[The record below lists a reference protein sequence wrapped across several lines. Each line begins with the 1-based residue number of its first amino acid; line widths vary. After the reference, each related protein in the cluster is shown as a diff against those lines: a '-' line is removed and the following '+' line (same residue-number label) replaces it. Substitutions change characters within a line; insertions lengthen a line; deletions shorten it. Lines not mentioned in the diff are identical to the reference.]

1 MVQKP
6 VKYILCTWNF
16 LNKPEME
23 STKSPCPEFRG
34 NGTYQKK
41 KTSIS
46 PKLSLNVYLSGK
58 FQDGQ
63 FCLYSCKLTEVAGEV
78 GPDLVPQK
86 FLLSQKFR
94 HLIS

>member
-1 MVQKP
+1 
-6 VKYILCTWNF
+6 
-16 LNKPEME
+16 ME
-23 STKSPCPEFRG
+23 STKSPCPDFRG

-94 HLIS
+94 HLMRCKKYLEKNFLSCLVSQM